1 MQNTLV
7 TAFVEAAQ
15 EVLSAEAALSISRGA
30 LQTFDHAYITDDITV
45 LLNLVGN
52 VTGTVLFS
60 LSEKTALDLI
70 GRLMGEP
77 VLTFDPIAQSGVAEL
92 GNVITGLAVSKL
104 ARVGYDIT
112 ISPPTL
118 LMGRGMALSTLDLP
132 RLAVPLH
139 SQGGEASLH
148 LALSTRL

>member
-1 MQNTLV
+1 MQNIIV
-7 TAFVEAAQ
+7 NAFVEAAQ
-15 EVLSAEAALSISRGA
+15 EVLSAEAALNVSRGP
-30 LQTFDHAYITDDITV
+30 LQTFSHAYITDDITV

-52 VTGTVLFS
+52 VTGTVLYS
-60 LSEKTALDLI
+60 LSEKTALELI

-77 VLTFDPIAQSGVAEL
+77 VPTFDPIAQSGIAEL
-92 GNVITGLAVSKL
+92 GNVITGLAASKL

-118 LMGRGMALSTLDLP
+118 LMGRGAALSTLDLP
-132 RLAVPLH
+132 RWSIPLH
-139 SQGGEASLH
+139 SEGGEAGLH